1 MNCNFILNRMDG
13 WMDGGM
19 MDVCACVHI
28 YIYTYVCVCG
38 WEWLCVFIHAYLYH
52 MCIYICVYI
61 HIYMCV
67 CAYLCMCVSVY
78 VYALYIYTYW
88 VYPNS
93 CNSHHDLDHAHE
105 GEYQKAQARPIF
117 LHDGKHQKARF
128 FAQRKALKR
137 KLVQNI
143 KKSYFWPLLGQLQY
157 TYTVCVHVYAFFFH
171 MHTVYICLGPKWAV
185 FWMVKPP
192 SDGLQTFWFVCWEP
206 VCGYMMGH
214 AHVHLSNLHHQCVC
228 HF

>member
-1 MNCNFILNRMDG
+1 M
-13 WMDGGM
+13 
-19 MDVCACVHI
+19 
-28 YIYTYVCVCG
+28 YTHCT
-38 WEWLCVFIHAYLYH
+38 
-52 MCIYICVYI
+52 YI
-61 HIYMCV
+61 HI
-67 CAYLCMCVSVY
+67 
-78 VYALYIYTYW
+78 ITYW

-117 LHDGKHQKARF
+117 LHDGKHQKAWF

-137 KLVQNI
+137 KLAQNI

-157 TYTVCVHVYAFFFH
+157 TYTVCAHVYACFFH